1 MSSASWNLA
10 RIAAAPVLAPML
22 ATLLAAMPVAAQAGV
37 VVSASGPSAA
47 SYPAGRKIS
56 DTDPIVLRTGD
67 TLTVLDSRGT
77 RVLRGAGTF
86 TLKQQPGAARRASF
100 AVLTER
106 RSAQRVRTG
115 AVRSTD
121 TTVLGAPNLWYI
133 DVSRPGRM
141 CLPGTADVRLWRRDT
156 AASGQYT
163 IAEVGGRSRQSI
175 RFAAG
180 DMLAPWDS
188 AAMAIMPGR
197 DYRIAGTPTE
207 GEATVSFAVIEQPAT
222 EPEGL
227 ASQLIENGC
236 ARQLEL
242 LSSALR
248 VGRE

>member
-1 MSSASWNLA
+1 MSSANWNFARLA
-10 RIAAAPVLAPML
+10 AIPVLAPIL
-22 ATLLAAMPVAAQAGV
+22 AALLAALPVAAQAGV

-47 SYPAGRKIS
+47 SYPAGRKIG

-77 RVLRGAGTF
+77 RVLRGAGTY

-100 AVLTER
+100 SVLTER

-115 AVRSTD
+115 AVRSAD

-133 DVSRPGRM
+133 DVSRPGRI
-141 CLPGTADVRLWRRDT
+141 CLPGSADVRLWRRDT
-156 AASGQYT
+156 ATASQYT
-163 IAEVGGRSRQSI
+163 ISDASGPSRQSI

-197 DYRIAGTPTE
+197 DYRIAGSPTE
-207 GEATVSFAVIEQPAT
+207 GEATVSFAIIEQPAA

-236 ARQLEL
+236 TRQLEL

-248 VGRE
+248 VARE